1 MAFSASGVVKC
12 HLIVMSLNFNCHM
25 TAGQWARL
33 AWLGMARLRRRTYA
47 SVVFGDWG
55 VGSDKGVSF
64 KPNKE
69 PRR

>member
-1 MAFSASGVVKC
+1 MAFFPTGVVKC

-33 AWLGMARLRRRTYA
+33 AWLVMVRLRRRTYA

-69 PRR
+69 LRR

>member
-1 MAFSASGVVKC
+1 MAFFPAGVVKC
-12 HLIVMSLNFNCHM
+12 HLIVISLNFNCHM
-25 TAGQWARL
+25 AAGQWARL
-33 AWLGMARLRRRTYA
+33 AWFVMVRLRRRTYA

-69 PRR
+69 LRR